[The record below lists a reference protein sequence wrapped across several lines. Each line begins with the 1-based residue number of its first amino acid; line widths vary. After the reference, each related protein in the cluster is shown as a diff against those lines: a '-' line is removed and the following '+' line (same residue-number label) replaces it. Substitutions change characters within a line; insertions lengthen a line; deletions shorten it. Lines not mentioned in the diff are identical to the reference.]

1 MPKKS
6 RLIEQLAEWVYIYDI
21 PNKLP
26 VTLMGKINTLMKN

>member
-21 PNKLP
+21 PNKL
-26 VTLMGKINTLMKN
+26 TLMGKINTLMKN